1 MIQDVIIIGAGPAGL
16 TAGMYCARFGL
27 KTLIIE
33 KLLPGGQAIKTYR
46 IENYPGFAD
55 EISGIDLINAM
66 EQQTKKFGAEI
77 ITSEVQAI
85 NLNPDGKICVTPYQN
100 YTASAIIIATGNT
113 PQKLPVTNADFYVGK
128 GLSYCAICDGPFF
141 KDRTV
146 AVIGGGDS
154 ALAESIYLASL
165 ASKVYIIHRRN
176 EFRASKILQ
185 DRIKNIPNIILVL
198 NSVVN
203 QIVGENKV
211 EALKIKNVLTEQIQE
226 LPVNGVFV
234 YIGFMPNSDFVKSLV
249 AVDENGY
256 IITDE
261 NLSTNIPGI
270 WAIGDVRKKSLRQIA
285 TAVGDG
291 ALAAYEVYKFLN
303 K

>member
-1 MIQDVIIIGAGPAGL
+1 MLNDVIIIGAGPAGL

-55 EISGIDLINAM
+55 EISGIDLIRAM
-66 EQQTKKFGAEI
+66 EQQATKFGAQI
-77 ITSEVQAI
+77 IMAEVQTI
-85 NLNPDGKICVTPYQN
+85 NLDADQKIVVTHNQHYF
-100 YTASAIIIATGNT
+100 TRAIIIATGNT
-113 PQKLPVTNADFYVGK
+113 PQKLPVPNADFYVGK

-141 KDRTV
+141 KDKLV

-154 ALAESIYLASL
+154 ALAESIYLASI
-165 ASKVYIIHRRN
+165 ASKVYIIHRRS

-185 DRIKNIPNIILVL
+185 DRIKNIPNITLVL
-198 NSVVN
+198 NS
-203 QIVGENKV
+203 IVDSIIGENKV
-211 EALKIKNVLTEQIQE
+211 EAIKIKNVLTNQTQE
-226 LPVNGVFV
+226 LKINGIFV
-234 YIGFMPNSDFVKSLV
+234 YIGFIPNSDFVKSLIT
-249 AVDENGY
+249 VDEKGY

-291 ALAAYEVYKFLN
+291 ASAAYEVYKFLN
-303 K
+303 E

>member
-113 PQKLPVTNADFYVGK
+113 PQKLPVANADFYVGK

-165 ASKVYIIHRRN
+165 ASKVYIIHRRS